1 MHISDGI
8 LSAPV
13 LTAGFIGTFAV
24 AAYTLRQLDLDDIPK
39 VSVIT
44 SVFFVASLIH
54 VPIGPS
60 SVHLILGGL
69 VGVVLGMRAFPAIML
84 GIILQTILF
93 GHGGVTVIGVN
104 TMMLGGGGLMAYAVW
119 QLRHHF
125 NINKKEMIFGGLAGA
140 TGIFSSGIVLA
151 LSLVTTGEEF
161 IATAW
166 YTLVAHI
173 PVMIIEAL
181 IVGSCAAFLAKVKPD
196 ALAGQLPRAVPAT
209 AAATDANTDTRP
221 SNEDSPK

>member
-13 LTAGFIGTFAV
+13 LAAGFVGTAAI
-24 AAYTLRQLDLDDIPK
+24 AAYTLRKLDLDDIPK

-54 VPIGPS
+54 IPIGPS
-60 SVHLILGGL
+60 SVHLILNGL
-69 VGVVLGMRAFPAIML
+69 VGIVLGLRAFPAIML

-104 TMMLGGGGLMAYAVW
+104 CMMLGGGGLIAYGVW
-119 QLRHHF
+119 QLRHRF
-125 NINKKEMIFGGLAGA
+125 NIKQKEMIFGGLAGA
-140 TGIFSSGIVLA
+140 TGIISSGFVLA

-161 IATAW
+161 IVTAG
-166 YTLVAHI
+166 YTLAAHI
-173 PVMIIEAL
+173 PVMVVEAL
-181 IVGSCAAFLAKVKPD
+181 IVATCAAFLAKVKPD
-196 ALAGQLPRAVPAT
+196 ALAGQLPVTPTPVTPVEKKEGPAT
-209 AAATDANTDTRP
+209 DDDTA
-221 SNEDSPK
+221 K

>member
-13 LTAGFIGTFAV
+13 LITGFIGTIAV
-24 AAYTLRQLDLDDIPK
+24 AAYTMRQLDLDDIPK

-69 VGVVLGMRAFPAIML
+69 VGVVLGVRAFPAIML

-104 TMMLGGGGLMAYAVW
+104 TMMLGGGGLIAYGVW
-119 QLRHHF
+119 QLRHRF
-125 NINKKEMIFGGLAGA
+125 DIKKKEMIFGGLAGA
-140 TGIFSSGIVLA
+140 AGIFSSGIVLA

-161 IATAW
+161 IATAI

-173 PVMIIEAL
+173 PVMIIEAMV
-181 IVGSCAAFLAKVKPD
+181 VGACAAFLAKVKPD
-196 ALAGQLPRAVPAT
+196 ALAGQLPLAT
-209 AAATDANTDTRP
+209 PPLAAAGIAADKTKKN
-221 SNEDSPK
+221 PK

>member
-13 LTAGFIGTFAV
+13 LTAGFVGTVAV
-24 AAYTLRQLDLDDIPK
+24 AAYTLRKLDLDDIPK

-60 SVHLILGGL
+60 SIHLILNGL

-104 TMMLGGGGLMAYAVW
+104 TVMLGGGGLLAYAVW
-119 QLRHHF
+119 QLRHRF
-125 NINKKEMIFGGLAGA
+125 DLKKKEMVFGALAGA

-161 IATAW
+161 IATAG
-166 YTLVAHI
+166 YTLAAHI

-181 IVGSCAAFLAKVKPD
+181 VVGACAAFLVKVKPD
-196 ALAGQLPRAVPAT
+196 ALAGQLPVPPAT
-209 AAATDANTDTRP
+209 TKPAAAET
-221 SNEDSPK
+221 SNEEAPR

>member
-13 LTAGFIGTFAV
+13 LTAGFVGTVAV
-24 AAYTLRQLDLDDIPK
+24 AAYTLRKLDLDDIPK

-84 GIILQTILF
+84 GIILQTVLF

-104 TMMLGGGGLMAYAVW
+104 TMMLGTGGLLAYAMW
-119 QLRHHF
+119 QLRHRF
-125 NINKKEMIFGGLAGA
+125 DFKNKEMIFGGLAGA
-140 TGIFSSGIVLA
+140 TGIFSSGIILA

-161 IATAW
+161 IATAG

-181 IVGSCAAFLAKVKPD
+181 VVGACAAFLVKVKPD
-196 ALAGQLPRAVPAT
+196 ALAGQLPVAT
-209 AAATDANTDTRP
+209 PTKTPPSETATDGT
-221 SNEDSPK
+221 NEEATK

>member
-13 LTAGFIGTFAV
+13 LIAGFIGTVAM

-119 QLRHHF
+119 QLRHRF
-125 NINKKEMIFGGLAGA
+125 NIKKKEMIFGGLAGA
-140 TGIFSSGIVLA
+140 MGIFSSGMVLA

-166 YTLVAHI
+166 YTLIAHI

-181 IVGSCAAFLAKVKPD
+181 VVGSCAAFLARVKPD
-196 ALAGQLPRAVPAT
+196 ALAGQLPLTAPVTAT
-209 AAATDANTDTRP
+209 ATETTKP

>member
-13 LTAGFIGTFAV
+13 LITGFIGTIAV
-24 AAYTLRQLDLDDIPK
+24 AAYTMRQLDLDDIPK

-69 VGVVLGMRAFPAIML
+69 VGVVLGVRAFPAIML

-104 TMMLGGGGLMAYAVW
+104 TMMLGGGGLIAYGIW
-119 QLRHHF
+119 QLRHRF
-125 NINKKEMIFGGLAGA
+125 DIKKKEMIFGGLAGA
-140 TGIFSSGIVLA
+140 AAIFSSGIVLA

-161 IATAW
+161 IATAI

-173 PVMIIEAL
+173 PVMIIEAMV
-181 IVGSCAAFLAKVKPD
+181 VGACAAFLAKVKPD
-196 ALAGQLPRAVPAT
+196 ALAGQLPLAT
-209 AAATDANTDTRP
+209 PPLAAAGIAADKTKKN
-221 SNEDSPK
+221 PK

>member
-13 LTAGFIGTFAV
+13 LTAGFIGTVAL

-104 TMMLGGGGLMAYAVW
+104 TMMLGGGGLVAYGVW
-119 QLRHHF
+119 QLRHRF
-125 NINKKEMIFGGLAGA
+125 NFRNKEMIFGGLAGA
-140 TGIFSSGIVLA
+140 SAILFSGIILA
-151 LSLVTTGEEF
+151 LALVTTGEEF
-161 IATAW
+161 IATAG
-166 YTLVAHI
+166 YTLIAHI
-173 PVMIIEAL
+173 PVIIIEAL
-181 IVGSCAAFLAKVKPD
+181 VVGACAAFLAKVKPD
-196 ALAGQLPRAVPAT
+196 ALAGQLPMPT
-209 AAATDANTDTRP
+209 APVVEPTTDSR
-221 SNEDSPK
+221 NEEPPR